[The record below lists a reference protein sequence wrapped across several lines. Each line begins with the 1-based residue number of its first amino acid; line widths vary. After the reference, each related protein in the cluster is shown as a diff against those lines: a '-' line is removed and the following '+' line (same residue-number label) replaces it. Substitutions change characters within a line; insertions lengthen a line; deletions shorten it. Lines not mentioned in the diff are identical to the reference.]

1 MLDRYLQEDVLQT
14 LENQIKITSGRVEA
28 KWGKEVWGIGEPV
41 NILRLFIRAS
51 ERFQSRALTEAL
63 DAAGEK
69 DLFHLHMPTFC
80 NPRGHLSIKKDDALN
95 PAFVPHI
102 GRVVMNL
109 WTGKERAEK
118 FKIEDVKKAAQSV
131 LGNNVVI
138 NCNREGKPCEELLK
152 VTVSHAETDYS
163 KEFVQH
169 FLTGVTSR
177 IFGAISE
184 PWREKMALQITA
196 NPADESMVLSLDP
209 AYADEFSKACRFFKS
224 QLTPKAIQNQLPKAI
239 QNQLKL

>member
-1 MLDRYLQEDVLQT
+1 MLDGYLQEDVLQT
-14 LENQIKITSGRVEA
+14 LENEIKETSGRVEA
-28 KWGKEVWGIGEPV
+28 EWGKEVWGMGEPV
-41 NILRLFIRAS
+41 NVLKLFIRAS
-51 ERFQSRALTEAL
+51 TSFQSRALTEAL

-69 DLFHLHMPTFC
+69 DLFHLHMPTSR
-80 NPRGHLSIKKDDALN
+80 NPNGYLSISKDDALN
-95 PAFVPHI
+95 PIHVSAVE
-102 GRVVMNL
+102 RVIANL
-109 WTGKERAEK
+109 WSGKERAGK
-118 FKIEDVKKAAQSV
+118 FKIEDVKNAAQSV
-131 LGNNVVI
+131 FGNNVVI
-138 NCNREGKPCEELLK
+138 NCNKEGEPCEELLK

-177 IFGAISE
+177 IFNAISE

-224 QLTPKAIQNQLPKAI
+224 QLTPKAIE
-239 QNQLKL
+239 NQLKL